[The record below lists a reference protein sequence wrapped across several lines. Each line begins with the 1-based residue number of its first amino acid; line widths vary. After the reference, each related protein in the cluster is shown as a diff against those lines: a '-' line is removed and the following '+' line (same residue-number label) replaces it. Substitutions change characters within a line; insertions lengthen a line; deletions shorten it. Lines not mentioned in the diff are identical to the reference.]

1 MPRLACS
8 WRRPG
13 YPDPMSPATQCFHCD
28 QSIPDGVD
36 LWIEIAGE
44 RRPMC
49 CEGCL
54 AAARFI
60 RDAGLA
66 DYYRFRD
73 APAPRPATEDDDA
86 WVTYDRPEVQ
96 QRLVQ
101 RYGDRASV
109 NLLLEGLRCSACGWL
124 VERRLERQGG
134 VAGIAV
140 NPATGR
146 ARLEWKPGE
155 VDLSALLRSIH
166 ALGYRPHVLGAAD
179 TLEVALRE
187 RRQALKRLAV
197 AGLGMMQVMMFA
209 VALYAGAFDGMDPVL
224 RQYLRLVSML
234 VATPVLLYAGRP
246 FLEGAWRN
254 LAAGQLG
261 MDVPVALALA
271 LAWGASTI
279 NTFRGHG
286 EVYFDSVTMFT
297 FLLLI
302 GRFAE
307 MAARHRA
314 GSTSDALLRMQPI
327 SATRWRDGTTER
339 VAVAE
344 LSPGDTVLVAAGEA
358 LPADGILLDRAAAL
372 DESMLTG
379 ESAAVAR
386 TEGEALLG
394 GSINTGRPLRVAVT
408 AVGHDTVL
416 AGIVR
421 LLERAQTE
429 RPAIARLAD
438 RWASWFVA
446 GVLAVAVCVA
456 GAWMLV
462 DPARAFETTLAV
474 LVVTCPCALSLATPT
489 AITAATAALAR
500 RGLLV
505 TRADA
510 LEALA
515 RARRVV
521 LDKTGTLTAGQPTVS
536 TCVPL
541 GRLDAAQCL
550 RIAASLEQASTH
562 PIARAFAAVPGPLP
576 VPDET
581 DAVPGAGMEGILDG
595 LRYRVGRPDYVAE
608 LAGPREAADHGT
620 CLGREG
626 EWLAEIGIGD
636 TLRPGA
642 AEAVRRLKEL
652 GLGVEIASGD
662 HEAAVADIAART
674 GIDHHHSRL
683 RPEDK
688 LALVR
693 GIEQAGEA
701 TIMVG
706 DGVND
711 APVLAAAS
719 VSVAMG
725 AGTSLAQTS
734 ADAVLMAPHLEVLP
748 EAVSLARRTM
758 RIIRQN
764 LGWAVAYNL
773 LALPLAALGWVPPW
787 AAAIGMSGSS
797 LLVVANALRLRS
809 GAPADPEPPGRDVRP
824 LEAKA

>member
-1 MPRLACS
+1 MPT
-8 WRRPG
+8 
-13 YPDPMSPATQCFHCD
+13 ATQCFHCD
-28 QSIPDGVD
+28 QTIPDGVD
-36 LWIEIAGE
+36 LLVEIDGE

-49 CEGCL
+49 CEGCR

-73 APAPRPATEDDDA
+73 APAPRPEPGDDDA

-101 RYGDRASV
+101 RQDDQASV

-146 ARLEWKPGE
+146 ARLEWRPAE
-155 VDLSALLRSIH
+155 VELSSLLRAIH

-224 RQYLRLVSML
+224 RHYLRLVSML

-261 MDVPVALALA
+261 MDVPVALALV
-271 LAWGASTI
+271 LAWGASAF
-279 NTFRGHG
+279 NTFRGYG

-314 GSTSDALLRMQPI
+314 GSTSDALLRMQPV
-327 SATRWRDGTTER
+327 SATRLRDGATER

-344 LSPGDTVLVAAGEA
+344 LSPGDTVLVASGEA
-358 LPADGILLDRAAAL
+358 LPADGVLLDPAAAV

-386 TEGEALLG
+386 QEGELLLG
-394 GSINTGRPLRVAVT
+394 GSLNTGRPLRIAVA

-446 GVLAVAVCVA
+446 GVLLVAAGVA

-462 DPARAFETTLAV
+462 DPSRAFETTLAV

-500 RGLLV
+500 CGLLV

-521 LDKTGTLTAGQPTVS
+521 LDKTGTLTFGQPVVAA
-536 TCVPL
+536 CRPL
-541 GRLDAAQCL
+541 GGLDEAACL

-576 VPDET
+576 VPEQA
-581 DAVPGAGMEGILDG
+581 DAVPGAGMEGVLAG
-595 LRYRVGRPDYVAE
+595 VRYRVGRPDYVAA
-608 LAGPREAADHGT
+608 LAGPREAADRGT

-626 EWLAEIGIGD
+626 EWLAEIEITD
-636 TLRPGA
+636 ALRPGA
-642 AEAVRRLKEL
+642 AEAVRHLEDL
-652 GLGVEIASGD
+652 GLQVEIASGD
-662 HEAAVADIAART
+662 HEAAVADVAART
-674 GIDHHHSRL
+674 GVTRYHARL
-683 RPEDK
+683 KPEDK

-693 GIEQAGEA
+693 DLERSGEPA
-701 TIMVG
+701 IMVG
-706 DGVND
+706 DGIND

-719 VSVAMG
+719 VSIAMG

-734 ADAVLMAPHLEVLP
+734 ADAVLMAPQMETLP
-748 EAVSLARRTM
+748 EAVSLARRTV

-773 LALPLAALGWVPPW
+773 VALPLAALGWIPPW
-787 AAAIGMSGSS
+787 AAAIGMSASS

-809 GAPADPEPPGRDVRP
+809 GPAPDAGRTGREE
-824 LEAKA
+824 LARA